1 MNVSRP
7 SRALGFE
14 PPLEDTLVNRGNA
27 TFAIVN
33 AGLTAALLIL
43 VVSLGCTAARPAAVA
58 IPLPPR
64 QVTLGW
70 KLDPGV
76 DLVYVQAIS
85 SETDMPRTTSE
96 LEFTHRWT
104 VADTR
109 DADGESRVQLTFE
122 RLRATIS
129 TPMGTMAVD
138 SDDPAASARP
148 GLEGLAAIAGSSYV
162 MVLGPNGEIRAIEGL
177 DQVRQQIA
185 GATDNP
191 MAAAMLSQSLSDEG
205 IRNNWE
211 RGLFRAFPA
220 DPVEPG
226 STWEHTASIQVPM
239 PGAMDMSTTY
249 TLESIEDRDGVIV
262 AVISNV
268 GSVDMESGAAMPA
281 VMELGT
287 MATTGTTEFDVNRGV
302 LLRSQATTTMEMRM
316 SMGGRELVIASTGT
330 MTMEL
335 QDHGRQR

>member
-1 MNVSRP
+1 MM
-7 SRALGFE
+7 
-14 PPLEDTLVNRGNA
+14 
-27 TFAIVN
+27 IVFVR
-33 AGLTAALLIL
+33 LTAALLIL

-58 IPLPPR
+58 TPLPPR

-85 SETDMPRTTSE
+85 SETDMPQAMGTMTSE
-96 LEFTHRWT
+96 FEFTHRWT
-104 VADTR
+104 VADTPG
-109 DADGESRVQLTFE
+109 ADGESRVRLTFE
-122 RLRATIS
+122 RLRATIR

-138 SDDPAASARP
+138 SDDPAASSRP

-162 MVLGPNGEIRAIEGL
+162 MVLGPNGEVRAIEGL
-177 DQVRQQIA
+177 DQVRQQLA

-191 MAAAMLSQSLSDEG
+191 MAAALLSQGLSDEG

-211 RGLFRAFPA
+211 QGLFRAFPA

-226 STWEHTASIQVPM
+226 STWEHTANIQTPM

-249 TLESIEDRDGVIV
+249 TLESIEDRDGIIV

-268 GSVDMESGAAMPA
+268 GTVDIAPGAAMPA